1 MERAELKKLILAT
14 GCAVERDGFVFLID
28 PSLGNTERAH
38 FDSLTT
44 KKAQHFP
51 DGSGWLCLPTGGTN
65 GGMRFARH
73 DERTVGAA
81 VRGFCSHYGSNQVN
95 ALDVLPAHHVSG
107 LMARIRCAET
117 RGEHVTW
124 SWRQLEAGEWPALPK
139 KDAGWFLSL
148 VPTQLQRLLTSTEAV
163 ARLRGFRAVFIGGGP
178 LWPELAEA
186 AAAARVPVAI
196 CYGMTETAAMV
207 VAQKTD
213 DFLKGDRSSGLPMD
227 HAQVEIVGES
237 SGAVLPRG
245 ETGLV
250 RIAGGSV
257 FRGYWPD
264 ANSARLL
271 VTEDLGRFDAAGRL
285 TVLGRRDAVII
296 TGGKKVHPS
305 EVEDA
310 LRTTGEFD
318 DVAVVGVPDREWGS
332 AVVAC
337 FPARSGKLDAA
348 KIENALAVLASF
360 KRPKR
365 FVAISPWPRNAQG
378 KLNRVALVE
387 AVLRQ
392 PS

>member
-14 GCAVERDGFVFLID
+14 GCATKRGGFVFLRD
-28 PSLGNTERAH
+28 PVRGEAEQTQ
-38 FDSLTT
+38 FDALTA
-44 KKAQHFP
+44 KKGQHLP
-51 DGSGWLCLPTGGTN
+51 DDAGWLCIPTGGTS

-81 VRGFCSHYGSNQVN
+81 VRGFCAHYGINRVN

-107 LMARIRCAET
+107 LMARIRCMET
-117 RGEHVTW
+117 DGEHVAW
-124 SWRQLEAGEWPALPK
+124 SWKQLEAGEWPTLAK
-139 KDAGWFLSL
+139 KDDGWFLSL
-148 VPTQLQRLLTSTEAV
+148 VPTQLQRLLASTNAV
-163 ARLRGFRAVFIGGGP
+163 ARLRDFRAVFIGGGP
-178 LWPELAEA
+178 LWPELAET

-207 VAQKTD
+207 VAQKRD
-213 DFLKGDRSSGLPMD
+213 DFSNGDRSSGRPML
-227 HAQVEIVGES
+227 HAQVEIVDEN
-237 SGAVLPRG
+237 SGAALPQG

-250 RIAGGSV
+250 RITGGSV

-264 ANSARLL
+264 ANSEQWL
-271 VTEDLGRFDAAGRL
+271 VTEDLGRFDTAGRL
-285 TVLGRRDAVII
+285 TILGRRDTVII

-305 EVEDA
+305 EVEGA
-310 LRTTGEFD
+310 LRASGEFD
-318 DVAVVGVPDREWGS
+318 DVAVVGLPDREWGN

-337 FPARSGKLDAA
+337 FPQRSRNLDAA
-348 KIENALAVLASF
+348 KIESALAVLAPY

-365 FVAISPWPRNAQG
+365 FMVVSPWPRNAQG

-392 PS
+392 SA